1 MDTSLEAIT
10 IVWVCNDGGW
20 VQTEVEMCQGEE
32 LTGLAVELNMGQH
45 KGNTQGGFLM
55 FLTKASGWIVASLDE
70 MGSLEEEQVSGRGRN

>member
-20 VQTEVEMCQGEE
+20 VQTEVDMCQGEE
-32 LTGLAVELNMGQH
+32 LTGLADELNMGQH
-45 KGNTQGGFLM
+45 KGNTQGQDL
-55 FLTKASGWIVASLDE
+55 LTKATGWIVASLDE